1 MLFFQ
6 PLKPISSRKFL
17 KLQILTTELMELMK
31 KIIWG
36 LKGVKNFSTPQ
47 TYFFSKIFFYYKTDI
62 ISFKKVNFYPRTG
75 FSTPKRGFFEKM
87 IEIINFID
95 RVGGISEK
103 NHMGV

>member
-1 MLFFQ
+1 M
-6 PLKPISSRKFL
+6 K
-17 KLQILTTELMELMK
+17 LMK

-47 TYFFSKIFFYYKTDI
+47 TYFFSKIFFYYKIDI

-103 NHMGV
+103 NHTFFQKCQNLQHFAIF